1 MPDKEHLLREKRKAN
16 GHKSNCTC
24 HICEN
29 IKNKIRKGGY
39 EKDAL
44 KEQMKRGGYH
54 KPNGHTP
61 HCKCIICKNMTK
73 KRRQRGGDIEDQIE
87 ASNRGEKMAS
97 MDDVDYDAL
106 ERGEIPNAEDYH
118 SSATDLAN
126 DNISVIRRKN
136 VAKSYNTIHSSE
148 DTNKMPYKD
157 KQRLFSTDP
166 LDAVEKGERNR
177 SSGGKRTR
185 RRTHR
190 RRGGRRS
197 MRRF

>member
-1 MPDKEHLLREKRKAN
+1 MPDKENLLREKRKAN
-16 GHKSNCTC
+16 GHKSTCTC

-87 ASNRGEKMAS
+87 ASNRSEKMAT
-97 MDDVDYDAL
+97 DVDYDAL
-106 ERGEIPNAEDYH
+106 ERGEIPSAAEV
-118 SSATDLAN
+118 SLPMSPSAIAN
-126 DNISVIRRKN
+126 DHSWKKN
-136 VAKSYNTIHSSE
+136 AAKSNDLRQSNVSS
-148 DTNKMPYKD
+148 NKMQYNNK
-157 KQRLFSTDP
+157 KLYSLDP
-166 LDAVEKGERNR
+166 LDAAEKCESDRRG
-177 SSGGKRTR
+177 SGGKTHR
-185 RRTHR
+185 RKSRR